1 MPFPLSVWFAAA
13 LALAPAI
20 VAWWTG
26 RTVLARADDPVLPEL
41 LWQRRQRMAG
51 FAFGGA
57 IALTLLCTDHVLW
70 ALPLLWVALLLSG
83 HRLRRALFGE
93 RLGALAYLR
102 YAISSAIG
110 SLGVWLLAAA
120 TPALVTTIALGWA
133 PNDQSEATR
142 ITAGAAIVLAAIV
155 ALWQREYTRVFIALH
170 RGTPF
175 RSAARPEL
183 LARLEAVLD
192 RAAPSLARRPEIYR
206 YGAPGAYVM
215 NALAIPSRTRPAIAL
230 GDTLLATLSDDE
242 IVAVFAHE
250 AAHHEQFNT
259 KRWRRARWRGWLLI
273 VLIAVL
279 PVLLMARLPAA
290 AIAVSW
296 CMPAIVLATLGKAA
310 GRRRQ
315 AETESDLRA
324 IALGGTAQALI
335 GALTKLHVYSRVPRR
350 WPHAIE
356 RAATHPSLARRIQA
370 LREATAAIEHP
381 EPQVA
386 TPLTAFRSR
395 NPGDVFAFDR
405 ERVYWFEGV
414 PGGASLDLHEL
425 RDAASSYR
433 AIAYAD
439 LTELHVTVADGDRMI
454 EATDRDGRSWRVPIA
469 PGDVAA
475 VQAMLDR
482 VDVKLGRRRPAV
494 APAGAALVRWL
505 TLALLILLSAGGE
518 LGLALIPILIVLV
531 RPTMSAAIAATAA
544 ITIAR
549 LLVALRLVAWAD
561 PLRQISL
568 LLALSVAIVL
578 IVQTV
583 RRVRAD
589 TSRGNL
595 RRLTREAWMTA
606 GLLAGIAVL
615 IGASLGTLFAAR
627 PASLLS
633 HPAAIGAAAALFA
646 AGGAL
651 LTIPNRWWRVGG
663 TLTSVA
669 AFAGGTV
676 LSGDGWLV
684 NRTQPLTWTSRRL
697 TATSAVRIA
706 GGGLSLLTSPHGEAF
721 AVSQYQPARRGQ
733 VGGTRYVIGRF
744 DAPFTRSSTADKIV
758 FVDDSTL
765 VALDSADGDSLELRA
780 ERVSGAREAVLWRE
794 HMAGV
799 TGAELLIDR
808 AGANWIVV
816 GRDDSSFVVE
826 SGSIDGRGRASR
838 ITRTRRSEIGDLGEM
853 EGDTDDAG
861 EIMSRPVAAF
871 ADGGA
876 IWTRLSQPRAV
887 GGTIAPMLLAFAGS
901 MRWELHGTDAG
912 GEHFLADAEGY
923 PSCGSEVDA
932 AGVLCVDR
940 SPSASR
946 IWRAASARSITRV
959 AMLPPIYDLVHA
971 DAGDRVAAAERFG
984 QRVVVVD
991 VPGRR
996 AYRLTIPAG
1005 GAVQRGTRWTA
1016 DVAARGSYL
1025 IVLSTGR
1032 DGALVTRY
1040 AIR

>member
-1 MPFPLSVWFAAA
+1 MWFAAA

-41 LWQRRQRMAG
+41 LWQRRQRLAG
-51 FAFGGA
+51 FALGGA
-57 IALTLLCTDHVLW
+57 VALGLLCANDVLW
-70 ALPLLWVALLLSG
+70 ALPLLWIALLLSG
-83 HRLRRALFGE
+83 HRVRRALFGE

-133 PNDQSEATR
+133 PNDEAQATR
-142 ITAGAAIVLAAIV
+142 IAVGAAIVLAAIV
-155 ALWQREYTRVFIALH
+155 AVWQHEYTRIFVALH
-170 RGTPF
+170 RGTPL
-175 RSAARPEL
+175 RSTGRPEL
-183 LARLEAVLD
+183 VARLDAVLD
-192 RAAPSLARRPEIYR
+192 RAAPSLERRPEVYR

-215 NALAIPSRTRPAIAL
+215 NALAIPSRTHPAIAL
-230 GDTLLATLSDDE
+230 GDTLLATLTDDE

-250 AAHHEQFNT
+250 TAHHEQFNT

-273 VLIAVL
+273 LLIAIL
-279 PVLLMARLPAA
+279 PILLIARLPAA
-290 AIAVSW
+290 AMAVSW
-296 CMPAIVLATLGKAA
+296 CIPAIVLATLGKAA

-370 LREATAAIEHP
+370 LREATSATEHP
-381 EPQVA
+381 EPKVA
-386 TPLTAFRSR
+386 TPLTTFRTR
-395 NPGDVFAFDR
+395 NPGEVVAFDR
-405 ERVYWFEGV
+405 ERAYWFEGV
-414 PGGASLDLHEL
+414 PADASLDLHEL

-433 AIAYAD
+433 ALAYAD
-439 LTELHVTVADGDRMI
+439 LTELHVTVADGDRRI

-469 PGDVAA
+469 PDDVAA

-482 VDVKLGRRRPAV
+482 VDVKLGRRRPVV
-494 APAGAALVRWL
+494 APAGASLVRWL
-505 TLALLILLSAGGE
+505 TLALLVMLSAGGE
-518 LGLALIPILIVLV
+518 LGLALVPILIVLV

-549 LLVALRLVAWAD
+549 VLVALRLIAWAD

-568 LLALSVAIVL
+568 LLAVSVAVVL

-606 GLLAGIAVL
+606 GLLAGIALL
-615 IGASLGTLFAAR
+615 IAASLWTLFAAR

-646 AGGAL
+646 AGGTL
-651 LTIPNRWWRVGG
+651 LTIPNRWWRSGG
-663 TLTSVA
+663 VVTSVA
-669 AFAGGTV
+669 ALAGGTV

-684 NRTQPLTWTSRRL
+684 NRTQPLTWTSPRL
-697 TATSAVRIA
+697 TATGAVRIA
-706 GGGLSLLTSPHGEAF
+706 GGGLTLLTSPHGEAF

-733 VGGTRYVIGRF
+733 AGGTRFVIGRF
-744 DAPFTRSSTADKIV
+744 GAPSTRVSTADKIA
-758 FVDDSTL
+758 FVDDTTL
-765 VALDSADGDSLELRA
+765 VALDSLDGDSLELRA
-780 ERVSGAREAVLWRE
+780 ELVTNDREAVLWRE
-794 HMAGV
+794 HVPAL
-799 TGAELLIDR
+799 TGAELRIDR
-808 AGANWIVV
+808 TRGNWMVV

-826 SGSIDGRGRASR
+826 TGSIDGRGGM
-838 ITRTRRSEIGDLGEM
+838 TRTGRRAIGDVDEI
-853 EGDTDDAG
+853 ESETDDAEAMMG
-861 EIMSRPVAAF
+861 RPVAAF

-876 IWTRLSQPRAV
+876 IWTTLSRP
-887 GGTIAPMLLAFAGS
+887 GGASYTMVTMLLAFAGS
-901 MRWELHGTDAG
+901 MRWELRGTDAI
-912 GEHFLADAEGY
+912 GEHFLADAEGF
-923 PSCGSEVDA
+923 PSCAPEVDTT
-932 AGVLCVDR
+932 GVLCVER
-940 SPSASR
+940 SSSASR
-946 IWRAASARSITRV
+946 IWRAASARSIARI

-984 QRVVVVD
+984 QRAVVVD

-1005 GAVQRGTRWTA
+1005 GAVQRGARWTA

-1032 DGALVTRY
+1032 DGAVVTRY

>member
-1 MPFPLSVWFAAA
+1 MWFAAA

-51 FAFGGA
+51 FALGGA
-57 IALTLLCTDHVLW
+57 IALTLLCANDILW

-133 PNDQSEATR
+133 PNDQTEATR
-142 ITAGAAIVLAAIV
+142 IAAAAAIVLAAVV
-155 ALWQREYTRVFIALH
+155 AFWQREYTRVFIALH

-175 RSAARPEL
+175 RSTARPEL
-183 LARLEAVLD
+183 FARLEAVLD

-215 NALAIPSRTRPAIAL
+215 NALAIPSRTHPAIAL
-230 GDTLLATLSDDE
+230 GDTLLATLTDDE

-279 PVLLMARLPAA
+279 PVLLMAKLPAA
-290 AIAVSW
+290 AMAVSW

-324 IALGGTAQALI
+324 LALGGTAQALI

-370 LREATAAIEHP
+370 LREATSASEHP

-386 TPLTAFRSR
+386 TPLTAFHSR
-395 NPGDVFAFDR
+395 NPGEVVAFDR
-405 ERVYWFEGV
+405 ERAYWFEGV
-414 PGGASLDLHEL
+414 PVGATLDLHEL

-433 AIAYAD
+433 ALAYAD

-482 VDVKLGRRRPAV
+482 IDVKLGRRRPAV
-494 APAGAALVRWL
+494 APAGASLVRWL
-505 TLALLILLSAGGE
+505 TLALLIMLSAGGE
-518 LGLALIPILIVLV
+518 LGLALVPILIVLV

-549 LLVALRLVAWAD
+549 VLVALRLVAWAD

-568 LLALSVAIVL
+568 LLALSVAVVL
-578 IVQTV
+578 IVQAV

-589 TSRGNL
+589 TNRGNL

-606 GLLAGIAVL
+606 GVLAGIAVL
-615 IGASLGTLFAAR
+615 IAASLWTVFAVR
-627 PASLLS
+627 PVSLVS
-633 HPAAIGAAAALFA
+633 HPAAIAATAALFA
-646 AGGAL
+646 AGGTL
-651 LTIPNRWWRVGG
+651 LTIPNRWWRLGG

-669 AFAGGTV
+669 ALAGGTV

-684 NRTQPLTWTSRRL
+684 NRTQPLVWTSPRL
-697 TATSAVRIA
+697 TATGAVRIA
-706 GGGLSLLTSPHGEAF
+706 GGGLTLLTSPNGEAF
-721 AVSQYQPARRGQ
+721 AVLQYQAPRRGQ
-733 VGGTRYVIGRF
+733 AGGARFVIGRF
-744 DAPFTRSSTADKIV
+744 GAPSTRTSTADKIA
-758 FVDDSTL
+758 FIDDTTV
-765 VALDSADGDSLELRA
+765 VALDSLDGDSLELRA
-780 ERVSGAREAVLWRE
+780 ERVVSDREAVLWRE
-794 HMAGV
+794 HIPAV
-799 TGAELLIDR
+799 AGAELLIDR
-808 AGANWIVV
+808 TRSNWMVV

-826 SGSIDGRGRASR
+826 SGSLDGRGSARL
-838 ITRTRRSEIGDLGEM
+838 TRTGRSVINDVDEIPIDA
-853 EGDTDDAG
+853 DDAS
-861 EIMSRPVAAF
+861 EIMSRPVASF
-871 ADGGA
+871 ADGSA
-876 IWTRLSQPRAV
+876 IWTTLARPHV

-901 MRWELHGTDAG
+901 MRWELRGSDAT
-912 GEHFLADAEGY
+912 GEHFLADVDGF
-923 PSCGSEVDA
+923 PSCAPEVDA
-932 AGVLCVDR
+932 GGVLCVDR

-946 IWRAASARSITRV
+946 IWRAASVRSIARI
-959 AMLPPIYDLVHA
+959 ALLPPIYDLVHA

-984 QRVVVVD
+984 QRAVVVD

-996 AYRLTIPAG
+996 AYRLTLPAG
-1005 GAVQRGTRWTA
+1005 GAVQRGARWTA

>member
-1 MPFPLSVWFAAA
+1 MWFAAA

-51 FAFGGA
+51 FALGGA
-57 IALTLLCTDHVLW
+57 IALTLLCANDILW

-133 PNDQSEATR
+133 PNDQTDATR
-142 ITAGAAIVLAAIV
+142 IAAAAAIVLAAIV
-155 ALWQREYTRVFIALH
+155 AFWQREYTRVFIALH
-170 RGTPF
+170 RGTRL
-175 RSAARPEL
+175 RSTARPEL
-183 LARLEAVLD
+183 FARLEAVLD

-215 NALAIPSRTRPAIAL
+215 NALAIPSRTHPAIAL

-290 AIAVSW
+290 AMAVSW
-296 CMPAIVLATLGKAA
+296 CMPAIVLAALGKAA

-370 LREATAAIEHP
+370 LREATSAAEHP

-395 NPGDVFAFDR
+395 NPGEVVAFDR
-405 ERVYWFEGV
+405 ERAYWFEGV
-414 PGGASLDLHEL
+414 PTGATLDLHEL

-433 AIAYAD
+433 ALAYAD

-469 PGDVAA
+469 PDDVAA

-505 TLALLILLSAGGE
+505 TLALLIMLSAGGE
-518 LGLALIPILIVLV
+518 LGLALIPILIVLF

-549 LLVALRLVAWAD
+549 VLVALRLVAWAD

-568 LLALSVAIVL
+568 LLALSVAIAL

-615 IGASLGTLFAAR
+615 IAASLWTLFAVR
-627 PASLLS
+627 PASLVS
-633 HPAAIGAAAALFA
+633 HPAAIGAAAVLFA
-646 AGGAL
+646 AGGTL

-663 TLTSVA
+663 TLTSVVA
-669 AFAGGTV
+669 LAGGTV

-684 NRTQPLTWTSRRL
+684 NRTQPLVWTSPRL
-697 TATSAVRIA
+697 TATGAVRIA
-706 GGGLSLLTSPHGEAF
+706 GGGLALLTSPHGEAF

-733 VGGTRYVIGRF
+733 AGGTRFVIGRF
-744 DAPFTRSSTADKIV
+744 DTPSTRTSTADKIV
-758 FVDDSTL
+758 FVDDTTL
-765 VALDSADGDSLELRA
+765 LALDSLDGDSLELRA
-780 ERVSGAREAVLWRE
+780 ERVAIDREAVLWRE
-794 HMAGV
+794 HVPAV

-808 AGANWIVV
+808 TRGNWMVV

-826 SGSIDGRGRASR
+826 SGPLDGRGSAAR
-838 ITRTRRSEIGDLGEM
+838 IMRMGHSAISDA
-853 EGDTDDAG
+853 DDIPVDADDAS
-861 EIMSRPVAAF
+861 EIMSRPVASF
-871 ADGGA
+871 ADGSA
-876 IWTRLSQPRAV
+876 IWTTLARPRI
-887 GGTIAPMLLAFAGS
+887 GGTAAPMLLAFAGS
-901 MRWELHGTDAG
+901 MRWELRGTDAA
-912 GEHFLADAEGY
+912 GEHFLADADGF
-923 PSCGSEVDA
+923 PSCAAEADA

-940 SPSASR
+940 SPTASR
-946 IWRAASARSITRV
+946 IWRAASARSIARIAT
-959 AMLPPIYDLVHA
+959 LPPIYDLVHA

-984 QRVVVVD
+984 QRAVVVD

-1005 GAVQRGTRWTA
+1005 GAVQRGARWTA

>member
-51 FAFGGA
+51 LAFGGA
-57 IALTLLCTDHVLW
+57 IALTLLCANDVLW

-93 RLGALAYLR
+93 RLGAVAYLR

-133 PNDQSEATR
+133 PNDQARATR
-142 ITAGAAIVLAAIV
+142 IAAVAGIVLAAIV
-155 ALWQREYTRVFIALH
+155 ALWQREYTRIFIALH

-175 RSAARPEL
+175 RSSARPEL
-183 LARLEAVLD
+183 FARLEAVLD

-215 NALAIPSRTRPAIAL
+215 NALAIPSRTHPAIAL
-230 GDTLLATLSDDE
+230 GDTLLATLTEDE

-290 AIAVSW
+290 AMAVSW
-296 CMPAIVLATLGKAA
+296 CMPAIVLVALGKAA

-324 IALGGTAQALI
+324 IALGGTAHGLI

-370 LREATAAIEHP
+370 LREATAATEHP

-395 NPGDVFAFDR
+395 NPGEVVAFDR
-405 ERVYWFEGV
+405 ERTYWFEGV
-414 PGGASLDLHEL
+414 PVGATLDLHEL

-454 EATDRDGRSWRVPIA
+454 EATDRDGRTWRVPIA
-469 PGDVAA
+469 PDDVGAI
-475 VQAMLDR
+475 QAMLDR

-505 TLALLILLSAGGE
+505 TLALLIMLSAGGE
-518 LGLALIPILIVLV
+518 LGLALVPILIVFV

-549 LLVALRLVAWAD
+549 VLVALRLVAWAD
-561 PLRQISL
+561 PLRQLSL
-568 LLALSVAIVL
+568 LLALSVAVVL

-589 TSRGNL
+589 TNRGNL

-615 IGASLGTLFAAR
+615 IAASLATLFAVR
-627 PASLLS
+627 PASLVS
-633 HPAAIGAAAALFA
+633 HPAAIAAAAALFA
-646 AGGAL
+646 AGGTL

-669 AFAGGTV
+669 ALAAGTI
-676 LSGDGWLV
+676 LSGDGWLI
-684 NRTQPLTWTSRRL
+684 NRTQPLAWTSPRL
-697 TATSAVRIA
+697 TATGAVRIA
-706 GGGLSLLTSPHGEAF
+706 GGGLTLLTSPKGEAF
-721 AVSQYQPARRGQ
+721 AVSQYQPPRRGQ
-733 VGGTRYVIGRF
+733 AGGTRFVIGRF
-744 DAPFTRSSTADKIV
+744 GAASTRGSTADKIV
-758 FVDDSTL
+758 FLDDTTL
-765 VALDSADGDSLELRA
+765 VALDSVDGDSLELRA
-780 ERVSGAREAVLWRE
+780 ELLTSDRETVLWRK
-794 HMAGV
+794 HIAGV
-799 TGAELLIDR
+799 TGAELVIDR
-808 AGANWIVV
+808 TRSNWMVV

-826 SGSIDGRGRASR
+826 SGPLDARGSAARM
-838 ITRTRRSEIGDLGEM
+838 TRTGRSAISDAEEIPIDA
-853 EGDTDDAG
+853 DDAS
-861 EIMSRPVAAF
+861 EIMSRPVASF
-871 ADGGA
+871 ADGSA
-876 IWTRLSQPRAV
+876 IWTTLARPRV
-887 GGTIAPMLLAFAGS
+887 GGTMAPMLLAFAGS
-901 MRWELHGTDAG
+901 MRWELRGTDAA
-912 GEHFLADAEGY
+912 GEHFLADAEGF
-923 PSCGSEVDA
+923 PSCASEVDA

-940 SPSASR
+940 SSSASR
-946 IWRAASARSITRV
+946 IWRAASARSITRI
-959 AMLPPIYDLVHA
+959 ATLPPIYDLLHA

-984 QRVVVVD
+984 QRAAVVD

-1005 GAVQRGTRWTA
+1005 GAVQRGARWTA

-1032 DGALVTRY
+1032 DGAVVTRY

>member
-1 MPFPLSVWFAAA
+1 MWFAAA

-20 VAWWTG
+20 IGWWTG

-51 FAFGGA
+51 FALGGA
-57 IALTLLCTDHVLW
+57 IAVVLLCADHVLW
-70 ALPLLWVALLLSG
+70 ALPLLWIALLLSS

-93 RLGALAYLR
+93 RLGALAYVR

-133 PNDQSEATR
+133 PNDQAQATR
-142 ITAGAAIVLAAIV
+142 IAAATAIVLAAIV
-155 ALWQREYTRVFIALH
+155 ALWQREYTRVFVALH

-175 RSAARPEL
+175 AATARPEL
-183 LARLEAVLD
+183 FARLDAVLD
-192 RAAPSLARRPEIYR
+192 RAAPALERRPEIYR

-215 NALAIPSRTRPAIAL
+215 NALAIPSRAHPAIAL
-230 GDTLLATLSDDE
+230 GDTLLATLTDDE

-259 KRWRRARWRGWLLI
+259 KRWRRARWRGWLVI

-279 PVLLMARLPAA
+279 PLLLVARVQAVA
-290 AIAVSW
+290 MMVSW
-296 CMPAIVLATLGKAA
+296 CMPVVILAALGRAA

-324 IALGGTAQALI
+324 IALGASAQALI

-370 LREATAAIEHP
+370 LREATATTEFP

-395 NPGDVFAFDR
+395 NPGVVVAFDR
-405 ERVYWFEGV
+405 ERAYWFEGV
-414 PGGASLDLHEL
+414 PAGADLDLHAL
-425 RDAASSYR
+425 RDASSSYR
-433 AIAYAD
+433 ALAYAD

-454 EATDRDGRSWRVPIA
+454 EATDRDGRSWRVPLA
-469 PGDVAA
+469 PSDVAA

-482 VDVKLGRRRPAV
+482 IDVKLGRRRPTV

-505 TLALLILLSAGGE
+505 TLALLIMLSAGGE

-549 LLVALRLVAWAD
+549 VLVALRLVAWAD

-568 LLALSVAIVL
+568 LLALAVAVVL

-589 TSRGNL
+589 TSRGNI

-615 IGASLGTLFAAR
+615 IAASLWTFVAAR

-651 LTIPNRWWRVGG
+651 LTVPNRWWRVGG
-663 TLTSVA
+663 VLTSVA
-669 AFAGGTV
+669 ALTGGTV

-684 NRTQPLTWTSRRL
+684 NRTPPLAWTSPRL
-697 TATSAVRIA
+697 TATGAVRIA
-706 GGGLSLLTSPHGEAF
+706 GGGLTLVTSPHGAAF

-744 DAPFTRSSTADKIV
+744 GDATSAVRTSTADKIV
-758 FVDDSTL
+758 FIDDTTL
-765 VALDSADGDSLELRA
+765 VALDSLDGDSLELRA
-780 ERVSGAREAVLWRE
+780 ERVASDREVVLWRQ
-794 HMAGV
+794 HIPGV
-799 TGAELLIDR
+799 TGAELLINR
-808 AGANWIVV
+808 VSGSWIVV

-826 SGSIDGRGRASR
+826 SGSLDGSGGTPR
-838 ITRTRRSEIGDLGEM
+838 ITRAGRSEIGDVGEM
-853 EGDTDDAG
+853 QSDEEDAG
-861 EIMSRPVAAF
+861 ELMSRPLAAF

-876 IWTRLSQPRAV
+876 IWTTLSRPRRAGSTV
-887 GGTIAPMLLAFAGS
+887 APMLLAFAGS
-901 MRWELHGTDAG
+901 MRWELRGTDAA
-912 GEHFLADAEGY
+912 GEHFLADAEGF
-923 PSCGSEVDA
+923 PSCASEIDA
-932 AGVLCVDR
+932 AGVLCVER
-940 SPSASR
+940 SSSASR
-946 IWRAASARSITRV
+946 IWSARSARSMARI
-959 AMLPPIYDLVHA
+959 AALPPIYDLVHA

-984 QRVVVVD
+984 QRAVVVD
-991 VPGRR
+991 VPERR

-1005 GAVQRGTRWTA
+1005 GAVQRGARWTA
-1016 DVAARGSYL
+1016 DVAARGGYL